1 MAKFSSTL
9 LGLLTAAAL
18 ASSGLAFAAEPGMMG
33 DNGMLTDH
41 GGKTLYTFDK
51 DAAGKSACN
60 DKCAENWPPL
70 KAAAAD
76 KASGKWTA
84 IKRDDGDMQWAYD
97 GKPVYFYKDDKK
109 AGDTTGDGKGGAWHV
124 VKP

>member
-9 LGLLTAAAL
+9 LGLLAAAAL
-18 ASSGLAFAAEPGMMG
+18 ASSGLAFAAEPAMTKNGVLVDHKGM
-33 DNGMLTDH
+33 
-41 GGKTLYTFDK
+41 TLYTFDK

-70 KAAAAD
+70 KADAAD

-84 IKRDDGDMQWAYD
+84 IKRDDGSMQWAYE
-97 GKPVYFYKDDKK
+97 GKPVYLFKNDKA
-109 AGDTTGDGKGGAWHV
+109 AGDKTGDGKGDAWHV
-124 VKP
+124 IKP

>member
-18 ASSGLAFAAEPGMMG
+18 ASSGLAFAAEPAMTKDGI
-33 DNGMLTDH
+33 LVDH
-41 GGKTLYTFDK
+41 KGLTLYTFDK
-51 DAAGKSACN
+51 DAAGKSVCN

-70 KAAAAD
+70 KAEAAD
-76 KASGKWTA
+76 KASGKWTV
-84 IKRDDGDMQWAYD
+84 IKRDDGAMQWAYD

-109 AGDTTGDGKGGAWHV
+109 TGDTTGDGKGGAWHV

>member
-9 LGLLTAAAL
+9 LGLLAAAAL
-18 ASSGLAFAAEPGMMG
+18 ASSGLAFAAEPAMTKDGVLVDHKGM
-33 DNGMLTDH
+33 
-41 GGKTLYTFDK
+41 TLYTFDK

-70 KAAAAD
+70 KADAAD

-84 IKRDDGDMQWAYD
+84 IKRDDGSMQWAYE
-97 GKPVYFYKDDKK
+97 GKPVYLFKNDKA
-109 AGDTTGDGKGGAWHV
+109 AGDKTGDGKGDAWHV
-124 VKP
+124 IKP